1 MLLSVLSSHMLI
13 IPLCYFLFDLNVE
26 YYYYCYKERPSVFT
40 MPIMYVVI
48 VSLSFLHR
56 MLLSVAG
63 NKFGFVT
70 FILRNIVYSACDRS
84 AQYFV
89 FKH

>member
-1 MLLSVLSSHMLI
+1 MLNDIIIVVTKSV
-13 IPLCYFLFDLNVE
+13 PVAFA
-26 YYYYCYKERPSVFT
+26 

-63 NKFGFVT
+63 NKFGFVM
-70 FILRNIVYSACDRS
+70 FILRNIVNSACDRS